1 MPSLNE
7 RIRQLEKYQPTQN
20 VWDMLDPDQQRDILA
35 ETIRCLERKIAE
47 GRGNEPWA
55 ARYYSNQTA
64 VEALPMWKG
73 YLADWEHEHGL
84 TH

>member
-20 VWDMLDPDQQRDILA
+20 MWDMLDPDQQRDILA
-35 ETIRCLERKIAE
+35 ETIRCLERDVAE

-55 ARYYSNQTA
+55 AGYSNQTVA
-64 VEALPMWKG
+64 EALLMWKG
-73 YLADWEHEHGL
+73 YLADWERDHGL

>member
-7 RIRQLEKYQPTQN
+7 RIRQLEKFQPTQS
-20 VWDMLDPDQQRDILA
+20 VWNMLEPEQQRDILA
-35 ETIRCLERKIAE
+35 ETIRCLEKDVAE

-55 ARYYSNQTA
+55 ARYSNQTA
-64 VEALPMWKG
+64 AKALLMLEG
-73 YLADWEHEHGL
+73 YLADLERDHGV